1 MWKKALAGSF
11 LCIALFSP
19 SVASGQDLGRA
30 DTAGTTVVSNFGP
43 FPSWVVDED
52 RKAVIGAEG
61 IGADESEQF
70 FSHVTSVVMLD
81 GDRVAVADGAAREVR
96 LFAPSGV
103 LEASSPGMGEGPGEF
118 LGLDWLAEC
127 REGQLDAYDP
137 ALGRVTT
144 FSSVDLTV
152 LDTREL
158 RSSVDGGPPSAIRCF
173 QGGWVGGTQ
182 HLQVPPSSPGPVQW
196 PVSVELFG
204 SDDQTSLVATMPG
217 DERYFD
223 GKNIGPLAFGS
234 KSVFAASVRNIVIGT
249 QSKPEVAIYDP
260 TGDLSRLVRWD
271 ASELP
276 VTGQDVEVLT
286 DQSRARTDQE
296 RAALRRSFVDYP
308 FPEHYPAFGNML
320 FDDDGRLWIEASQR
334 LGVTENKWWV
344 LSPSGQVVQTV
355 SFPNGFRP
363 MDISPKSEQVAGVYT
378 TSLSVEVV
386 WLLRVP
392 ALP

>member
-1 MWKKALAGSF
+1 M
-11 LCIALFSP
+11 
-19 SVASGQDLGRA
+19 
-30 DTAGTTVVSNFGP
+30 
-43 FPSWVVDED
+43 
-52 RKAVIGAEG
+52 
-61 IGADESEQF
+61 
-70 FSHVTSVVMLD
+70 
-81 GDRVAVADGAAREVR
+81 AVADGAAREVR

-103 LEASSPGMGEGPGEF
+103 LAASSPGMGEGPGEF

-127 REGQLDAYDP
+127 RVGQLDAYDP

-249 QSKPEVAIYDP
+249 QSKPEG
-260 TGDLSRLVRWD
+260 GDLRTHGRLVALGAVGCFRV
-271 ASELP
+271 ASYRPGRRGAYGP
-276 VTGQDVEVLT
+276 V
-286 DQSRARTDQE
+286 SR
-296 RAALRRSFVDYP
+296 
-308 FPEHYPAFGNML
+308 
-320 FDDDGRLWIEASQR
+320 
-334 LGVTENKWWV
+334 
-344 LSPSGQVVQTV
+344 
-355 SFPNGFRP
+355 PNGP
-363 MDISPKSEQVAGVYT
+363 GACCTSEELRGHQSQVGAGCW
-378 TSLSVEVV
+378 SLHNFVV
-386 WLLRVP
+386 CRACLDLEGPGVALTKLGGLTP
-392 ALP
+392 APAPSRSRGRRRRTP